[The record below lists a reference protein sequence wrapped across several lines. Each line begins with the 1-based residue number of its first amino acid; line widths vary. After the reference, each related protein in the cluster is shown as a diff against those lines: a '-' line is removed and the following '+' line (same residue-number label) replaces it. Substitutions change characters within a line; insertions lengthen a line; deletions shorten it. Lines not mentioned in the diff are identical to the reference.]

1 MVIFHPA
8 RRKGPEMNDY
18 VFEGRVRTITDD
30 QNRLIADIDTDQIFH
45 NAHLHITDINEMGQY
60 AFGNL
65 EGWKDFSGKA
75 QPGDMLIV
83 GSNFGAGSSRQHAVD
98 CFKALGIKLIIA
110 VSFGA
115 IYKRNAINSGFPIM
129 IFKDAE
135 KAVSEN
141 KIADMNRIKVDLLSG
156 ELTNLETGEK
166 FRLMP
171 FSKVQKDI
179 YDNGTL
185 LNI

>member
-1 MVIFHPA
+1 M
-8 RRKGPEMNDY
+8 KDY
-18 VFEGRVRTITDD
+18 VFTGRAWTITDN
-30 QNRLIADIDTDQIFH
+30 QNRLIPDIDTDQIFH
-45 NAHLHITDINEMGQY
+45 NAHLHITDINEMGQF

-65 EGWKDFSGKA
+65 EGWKDFPGKA
-75 QPGDMLIV
+75 QPGDVVIV
-83 GSNFGAGSSRQHAVD
+83 GSNFGSGSSRQHAVD
-98 CFKALGIKLIIA
+98 CFGALGVKLIIA

-135 KAVSEN
+135 KVIFEN
-141 KIADMNRIKVDLLSG
+141 KITNLDRVKVDLLSG
-156 ELTNLETGEK
+156 ELTNLGSGET
-166 FRLMP
+166 FQLMP

-179 YDNGTL
+179 YDSGSL

>member
-1 MVIFHPA
+1 MS
-8 RRKGPEMNDY
+8 GY
-18 VFEGRVRTITDD
+18 VFTGRAWTITDN
-30 QNRLIADIDTDQIFH
+30 QNRLIPDIDTDQIFH

-65 EGWKDFSGKA
+65 EGWKDFPTKVE
-75 QPGDMLIV
+75 PGDVVIV
-83 GSNFGAGSSRQHAVD
+83 GPNFGAGSSRQHAVD
-98 CFKALGIKLIIA
+98 CFKALGIKLIMA

-129 IFKDAE
+129 MFKGAE
-135 KAVSEN
+135 KVIVEN
-141 KIADMNRIKVDLLSG
+141 KISNLDRVKVDLLSG
-156 ELTNLETGEK
+156 ELTNLGSGET
-166 FRLMP
+166 FRLIP

-179 YDNGTL
+179 YNSGSL